1 MRRLVISVLF
11 AAFFGSIGV
20 AQAAAEDFGLAN
32 LDVRYENA
40 DGSPALL
47 AGSHP
52 YAITFDLD
60 SKTEELAGGSIVPA
74 GAVKTIKV
82 EQPSGFAGVP
92 TAAEPCPAALF
103 LEAASD
109 ETIACPNETVLG
121 KTTVTVGSAGEI
133 FTKTVPVYQMEAPPG
148 AILKLGFIVQG
159 IPVTFEVGL
168 APVYPFNPLV
178 TISNISQAA
187 EFYASSTTVWGN
199 PASSVHDS
207 ERGTCLTTS
216 AADECPISPAEE
228 VPFLVLPRS
237 CTGPLVTLFEAN
249 SWQDPATWVR
259 EPPVLS
265 HDESLP
271 PQFKGLSGCDELDFE
286 PEVTAQPT
294 TQQATSG
301 SGLDFDLAINDEG
314 ILDPDGRAQSDI
326 KRVTL
331 TLPEGMSA
339 NPSLASGLGACS
351 AAQFATES
359 VDSEPGDGCPEAA
372 KIGTVHAESPLLEGT
387 VLSGELFVA
396 EPYANPFGEL
406 LALYLVVREP
416 KLGVFVA
423 LPGKIEADPVSGR
436 LTSVFGE
443 PPFEV
448 PQFPIS
454 SLQVQLRPGDRGPLV
469 TPPACGSYGISAELT
484 PWADPNAPVAANS
497 TFEITS
503 GPGGPCPPAPL
514 SFAPGFKAGSIS
526 NQAATHS
533 PFYLEL
539 SRSDAEQELS
549 RFEVKLPPGVTAT
562 LAGTGRCSESAIT
575 AASLRSGREEAA
587 SPSCPADSRVGKVL
601 TGAGVGSQ
609 LTWVEGSLY
618 LAGPYRGAPL
628 SAVAVVPAVAGPFDL
643 GTVVVR
649 QPLRV
654 DSRSG
659 QVTVDGSSDP
669 LPRILQGI
677 PLRVREIRAYID
689 RPAFMLNP
697 TSCDPLAVGAS
708 IWGDVSVT
716 ATDRYQAAGCERL
729 GFKPKLSLKLK
740 GGTRRSQNP
749 ALRAMLTTRSGDA
762 NIANAVVTLPR
773 SAFLD
778 QSHIRTVCTRVQ
790 FAAHACPKGSIYG
803 FAKAWTPILDA
814 PAEGPVYL
822 RSSDNTL
829 PDLVMAL
836 KGPAS
841 APVEVEVVG
850 RIDSNKGG
858 IRTSFEGTPD
868 LPVSKLLLTMQ
879 GGSKGLIDNSRNLCG
894 HTSRAIVRLRAHN
907 AKRFNSRPVVKATGC
922 KRKGKKSKKR

>member
-1 MRRLVISVLF
+1 MRRLILSALSAVLL
-11 AAFFGSIGV
+11 GSLG
-20 AQAAAEDFGLAN
+20 ASPATAEDFGLAN

-60 SKTEELAGGSIVPA
+60 SRTEELPGGLIVPA
-74 GAVKTIKV
+74 GAAKTIKI

-92 TAAEPCPAALF
+92 SAAETCPAALF

-109 ETIACPNETVLG
+109 EEKFACPNDTVLG
-121 KTTVTVGSAGEI
+121 KTTVTVGSAGKS
-133 FTKTVPVYQMEAPPG
+133 FTKTVPVYNMEAPPG

-168 APVYPFNPLV
+168 SPVYPFNPLV
-178 TISNISQAA
+178 TISNVSQAA

-199 PASSVHDS
+199 PASSAHDT
-207 ERGTCLTTS
+207 ERGTCLTS
-216 AADECPISPAEE
+216 GASDECPISPAKEI
-228 VPFLVLPRS
+228 PFLLLPRS
-237 CTGPLVTLFEAN
+237 CTGPLSTIFEAT
-249 SWQDPATWVR
+249 SWQNPATWVK

-265 HDESLP
+265 HDDSLP
-271 PQFKGLSGCDELDFE
+271 PQPKGLSGCDELEFD
-286 PEVTAQPT
+286 PEVAAKTT

-301 SGLDFDLAINDEG
+301 SGLDFNLAIDDEG

-326 KRVTL
+326 KRITL

-339 NPSLASGLGACS
+339 NPSLAAGLGVCS
-351 AAQFATES
+351 AAEFAAES
-359 VDSEPGDGCPEAA
+359 VDSQPGDGCPETS
-372 KIGTVHAESPLLEGT
+372 KIGTVQAESPLLEGT
-387 VLSGELFVA
+387 VLKGELFVA

-416 KLGVFVA
+416 KLGIFVA
-423 LPGKIEADPVSGR
+423 LPGKIEADAVSGR
-436 LTSVFGE
+436 LTTIFGE
-443 PPFEV
+443 APFEI

-454 SLQVQLRPGDRGPLV
+454 NLQVQLRTGDRAPLV
-469 TPPACGSYGISAELT
+469 TPPACGSYGISTELI
-484 PWADPNAPVAANS
+484 PWADPTTAAATGS
-497 TFEITS
+497 TFQITA
-503 GPGGPCPPAPL
+503 GPDAGSCPPSPL
-514 SFAPGFKAGSIS
+514 PFSPGFKAGSIS
-526 NQAATHS
+526 NQAASHS

-539 SRSDAEQELS
+539 SRSDAEHELS
-549 RFEVKLPPGVTAT
+549 KFEVKLPPGVTAT
-562 LAGTGRCSESAIT
+562 LAGTGRCSDAAIA
-575 AASLRSGREEAA
+575 AASAHSGREELA

-659 QVTVDGSSDP
+659 QVTVDASADP

-677 PLRVREIRAYID
+677 PLRVREIQAYID
-689 RPAFMLNP
+689 RPGFMLNP
-697 TSCDPLAVGAS
+697 TNCDPLAVAANIWGGAS
-708 IWGDVSVT
+708 VA
-716 ATDRYQAAGCERL
+716 ATDRYQAAGCGSL

-740 GGTRRSQNP
+740 GGTRRSDNP
-749 ALRAMLTTRSGDA
+749 ALRALLTTRSGNA
-762 NIANAVVTLPR
+762 NIAKAVVTLPR
-773 SAFLD
+773 TAFLD

-790 FAAHACPKGSIYG
+790 FAAHSCPKGSRYG
-803 FAKAWTPILDA
+803 FARAWTPILDA

-822 RSSDNTL
+822 RSSNNTL

-879 GGSKGLIDNSRNLCG
+879 GGKKGLIDNSRNLCG
-894 HTSRAIVRLRAHN
+894 HTSRAVVRLGAHN
-907 AKRFNSRPVVKATGC
+907 AKRSNFRPVVKATGC
-922 KRKGKKSKKR
+922 KKPKKR

>member
-1 MRRLVISVLF
+1 MRRLILSALF
-11 AAFFGSIGV
+11 VVALGSLG
-20 AQAAAEDFGLAN
+20 ATPAMAEDFGLAN

-40 DGSPALL
+40 DGSAALL

-60 SKTEELAGGSIVPA
+60 SKTEELPGGAIVPA
-74 GAVKTIKV
+74 GAAKTIKI

-92 TAAEPCPAALF
+92 SAAESCPAALF

-109 ETIACPNETVLG
+109 EEKFACPDDTVLG
-121 KTTVTVGSAGEI
+121 KTTVTVGSAGKL
-133 FTKTVPVYQMEAPPG
+133 FTKTVPVYNMEAPPG

-159 IPVTFEVGL
+159 IPITFEVGL

-199 PASSVHDS
+199 PASAAHDS
-207 ERGTCLTTS
+207 ERGRCLST
-216 AADECPISPAEE
+216 AEADECPVSPVEE
-228 VPFLVLPRS
+228 IPFLVLPRS
-237 CTGPLVTLFEAN
+237 CTGPLSTLFEAN
-249 SWQDPATWVR
+249 SWQDPATWVK

-265 HDESLP
+265 HDDSVP
-271 PQFKGLSGCDELDFE
+271 PQPRGLSGCDELKFT
-286 PEVTAQPT
+286 PEVDAETT
-294 TQQATSG
+294 TQKATSG
-301 SGLDFDLAINDEG
+301 SGLDFDLAVDDKG

-331 TLPEGMSA
+331 ELPKGMSA
-339 NPSLASGLGACS
+339 NPSLAAGLGVCS
-351 AAQFATES
+351 EAQFAAES
-359 VDSEPGDGCPEAA
+359 VDSQPGDGCPENA
-372 KIGTVHAESPLLEGT
+372 KIGTVQAESPLLEGT

-416 KLGVFVA
+416 RLGVFVA

-436 LTSVFGE
+436 LTTIFGE
-443 PPFEV
+443 APYEI

-454 SLQVQLRPGDRGPLV
+454 NLQVQLRTGERAPLV
-469 TPPACGSYGISAELT
+469 TPPACGTYGISTRLT
-484 PWADPNAPVAANS
+484 PWANPSASVASNS
-497 TFEITS
+497 TFEITA
-503 GPGGPCPPAPL
+503 GPDSGPCPPAPL
-514 SFAPGFKAGSIS
+514 PFAPGFKAGSIS
-526 NQAATHS
+526 NQAASHS
-533 PFYLEL
+533 PFYIEL

-562 LAGTGRCSESAIT
+562 LAGTGRCPESAIS
-575 AASLRSGREEAA
+575 AASARSGREEAA

-659 QVTVDGSSDP
+659 QVTVDASADP

-677 PLRVREIRAYID
+677 PLRVREIQAYID
-689 RPAFMLNP
+689 RPGFMLNP
-697 TSCDPLAVGAS
+697 TNCDPLAVGAS
-708 IWGDVSVT
+708 IWGSSPVA
-716 ATDRYQAAGCERL
+716 ATERYQAAGCARL
-729 GFKPKLSLKLK
+729 GFKPKLSLQLK
-740 GGTRRSQNP
+740 GGTRRSDNP
-749 ALRAMLTTRSGDA
+749 ALRALLTSRSGNA

-790 FAAHACPKGSIYG
+790 FAAHSCPKGSRYG
-803 FAKAWTPILDA
+803 FARAWTPILDA

-822 RSSDNTL
+822 RSSNNTL

-858 IRTSFEGTPD
+858 IRTSFEETPD

-879 GGSKGLIDNSRNLCG
+879 GGKKGLIDNSRNLCG

-922 KRKGKKSKKR
+922 RKPKKR